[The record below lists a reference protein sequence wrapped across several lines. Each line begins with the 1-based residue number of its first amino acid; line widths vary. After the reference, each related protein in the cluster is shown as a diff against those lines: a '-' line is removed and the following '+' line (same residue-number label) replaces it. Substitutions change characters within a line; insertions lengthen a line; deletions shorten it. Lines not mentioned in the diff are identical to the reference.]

1 MADVE
6 NVISN
11 LELNIRWIC
20 DNPAHQFP
28 GYGNVEMAMRDALE
42 LLKEQQ
48 AEIAQLHNDANARRC
63 KDCKKRGQSVYR
75 ADGAEYI
82 VCWNQGLGIQH
93 PIDWFCA
100 DFDPSDEAVLEAFA
114 EDE

>member
-1 MADVE
+1 MGQIKLADV
-6 NVISN
+6 VSN

-48 AEIAQLHNDANARRC
+48 ARIKYLEECLRLLEYGDNEAM
-63 KDCKKRGQSVYR
+63 KDVIMP
-75 ADGAEYI
+75 AT
-82 VCWNQGLGIQH
+82 
-93 PIDWFCA
+93 
-100 DFDPSDEAVLEAFA
+100 
-114 EDE
+114 